1 MSELRDTA
9 GDASL
14 MSTGAEALRGA
25 WVRGRRLG
33 GNEGFDAC
41 LMTLQGH
48 TDRVTAVGWSPD
60 GRRIVSGAWDE
71 SVKVWDTKTY
81 ELLQTIN
88 VEGDIS
94 CISFGPNSKLAVANR
109 NNISIFI
116 DERERQKNFRIVL
129 NSMFK
134 DLPSNIE
141 DANTQEQEDEDR
153 DIIQMILN
161 RIPPD
166 EVSEL
171 LDDVDIEERMTNE
184 EIIAALG
191 PERVKIINELI
202 EKEKEKR
209 KAMTKVFGDTDLS
222 RKIGSFLGG
231 KTKRRKNRKVKGK
244 KKTIKRKRTR

>member
-1 MSELRDTA
+1 
-9 GDASL
+9 
-14 MSTGAEALRGA
+14 
-25 WVRGRRLG
+25 
-33 GNEGFDAC
+33 
-41 LMTLQGH
+41 
-48 TDRVTAVGWSPD
+48 
-60 GRRIVSGAWDE
+60 VSGAWDE